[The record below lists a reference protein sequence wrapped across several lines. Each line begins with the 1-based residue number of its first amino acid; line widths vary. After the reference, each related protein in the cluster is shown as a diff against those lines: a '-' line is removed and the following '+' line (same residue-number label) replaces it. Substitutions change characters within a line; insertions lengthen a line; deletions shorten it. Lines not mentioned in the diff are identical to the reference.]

1 LKPKI
6 AEPILFAIGLHAP
19 EAQRLLADKWL
30 NSLERAMKDR
40 LFVQPVFV
48 KVNAYI
54 SREIASLMDALD
66 YLEEWPEERRDL
78 MHETVVQAGYDVFEG
93 RKPLETFEKAGRCRE
108 PQRSDVGLKER
119 RKRHAVD
126 VRGTRQHDRWPR
138 LSAPNPIGGGSLRL
152 SDGLARLCQ
161 R

>member
-93 RKPLETFEKAGRCRE
+93 RKPLETFEKAFA
-108 PQRSDVGLKER
+108 KFA
-119 RKRHAVD
+119 RKRGVA
-126 VRGTRQHDRWPR
+126 QNPKIILPR
-138 LSAPNPIGGGSLRL
+138 LVAAGSRSGQMSA
-152 SDGLARLCQ
+152 
-161 R
+161 